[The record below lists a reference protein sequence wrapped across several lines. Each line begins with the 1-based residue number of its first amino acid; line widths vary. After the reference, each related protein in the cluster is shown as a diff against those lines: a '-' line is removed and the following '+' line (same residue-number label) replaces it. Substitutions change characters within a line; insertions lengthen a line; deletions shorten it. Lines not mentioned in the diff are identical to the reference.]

1 VAKAQGQV
9 AAGFEGVRE
18 AFEENFASRGE
29 VGAAVSVWRG
39 DECLVDLVGGDLAG
53 GAGAYTPD
61 HLQLVFSAT
70 KGATAMVAHL
80 LSQRGQL
87 DLDAP
92 VGRYW
97 PEFDEA
103 GKGDIPVSWLLC
115 HKAGLPDTD
124 RAVSYEGALAWTEA
138 VDALAASAPIWE
150 PGTQHGY
157 HAITYGYLVGEV
169 IRRATGRTLGEIFAE
184 EVAGPLGLDFW
195 IGLPE
200 AQHSRVAKLI
210 PFGVPTDVALPS
222 VESPLPSGTEAAPID
237 GDDGSAT
244 ISGLVAML
252 EQLLGPDNLIGR
264 ALCGPGGAFSGGNV
278 WNDPALWRAEMGA
291 ANGITNARSLARL
304 YASCVGT
311 VNGVRLLAEDTLA
324 RATEVQVSGPDAV
337 LMFEIPFGLGFMRHS
352 MFSPFGLDGA
362 FGHYG
367 AGGAVGFA
375 DPESGIGFGYVMNQM
390 QLGLAGDPRTKALI
404 DATVAA
410 LR

>member
-1 VAKAQGQV
+1 M

-39 DECLVDLVGGDLAG
+39 DECLVDLVGGNLAA
-53 GAGAYTPD
+53 GAGAYTD
-61 HLQLVFSAT
+61 DTLQLMFSAT
-70 KGATAMVAHL
+70 KGATAIVAHL
-80 LSQRGQL
+80 LSQRGEL

-92 VGRYW
+92 VGKYW

-103 GKGDIPVSWLLC
+103 GKGDIPVSWLLS

-124 RAVSYEGALAWTEA
+124 RPVSYEGALGWTEA
-138 VDALAASAPIWE
+138 VDALAASTPIWE
-150 PGTQHGY
+150 PGSRHGY
-157 HAITYGYLVGEV
+157 HAVTYGFLVGEV
-169 IRRATGRTLGEIFAE
+169 IRRASGRSLGEIFAD
-184 EVAGPLGLDFW
+184 EVAGPLGLDLW
-195 IGLPE
+195 IGLPDSE
-200 AQHSRVAKLI
+200 HSRVAKLI
-210 PFGVPTDVALPS
+210 PFGVPADLGLPGA
-222 VESPLPSGTEAAPID
+222 ESPLPTGTEAAPID

-244 ISGLVAML
+244 MGSLVAML

-264 ALCGPGGAFSGGNV
+264 ALTGPGGAFSGGNV
-278 WNDPALWRAEMGA
+278 WNDPALWRAELGA
-291 ANGITNARSLARL
+291 ANGIGNARSLARM
-304 YASCVGT
+304 YAACVGS
-311 VNGVRLLAEDTLA
+311 VGGVRLLGEDTLA

-337 LMFEIPFGLGFMRHS
+337 LMFEIPFGLGFMRDS
-352 MFSPFGLDGA
+352 MFSPFGTTGA